1 MTTKPFRP
9 GAEPGTFYPLD
20 VLTVQ
25 DIMDMAVELVEQ
37 RFQRGNPLGSP
48 NETRAFLKIKFH
60 GYEHEVFGAIFLDSQ
75 HNVLA
80 FDLMF
85 RGTIDS
91 ATIYPREVVKE
102 ALAYNA
108 AAVIFVH
115 NHPSG
120 SAEPSEADKRI
131 TQRLV
136 NALTVLDIRVL
147 DHLVVGGVDVVS
159 FAERG
164 LL

>member
-48 NETRAFLKIKFH
+48 DETRTFLKIKFH

-91 ATIYPREVVKE
+91 ATIYPREVVKQ
-102 ALAYNA
+102 ALSYNA

-120 SAEPSEADKRI
+120 VADPSEADKRI
-131 TQRLV
+131 TKRLTD
-136 NALTVLDIRVL
+136 ALSVLDIRVL
-147 DHLVVGGVDVVS
+147 DHFVVGGVDVVS

>member
-1 MTTKPFRP
+1 M
-9 GAEPGTFYPLD
+9 
-20 VLTVQ
+20 
-25 DIMDMAVELVEQ
+25 
-37 RFQRGNPLGSP
+37 
-48 NETRAFLKIKFH
+48 H

-75 HNVLA
+75 HAILS
-80 FDLMF
+80 FDLLF

-91 ATIYPREVVKE
+91 ATIYPREVVKQ
-102 ALAYNA
+102 ALSYNA

-131 TQRLV
+131 TERLV

-147 DHLVVGGVDVVS
+147 DHFVVGGAEVVS

>member
-1 MTTKPFRP
+1 MTQKPFQP
-9 GAEPGTFYPLD
+9 GIEPGTFYSIE
-20 VLTVQ
+20 VLTEQ
-25 DIMDMAVELVEQ
+25 DIMDMAVTLVEK
-37 RFQRGNPLGSP
+37 RFQRGNALSSP
-48 NETRAFLKIKFH
+48 AETRTFLKIKLH

-75 HNVLA
+75 HAVLS
-80 FDLMF
+80 FDLLF

-91 ATIYPREVVKE
+91 ATIYPREVVKQ
-102 ALAYNA
+102 ALSYNA